1 MEIPEPTNPWQP
13 SPTAPTESAA
23 PAAGTPART
32 RRPGR
37 AIAFVAA
44 GAIAATGITGLAFA
58 ADNGPSPTPS
68 ASDDSTAP
76 DGPGGMMG
84 DGRRGGM
91 MGDRDGDGG
100 HGRGGPGGMGGHG
113 GLGLGGRVQHGEAVV
128 TKDDGATATVRVQSG
143 TISSVSA
150 TEMVVKSD
158 DGFEQ
163 TWPLTAETS
172 IHKSRSDAT
181 AADLAVGDTVMVLGE
196 VKDGSVTTLRVG
208 ALTAAEAAQ
217 REAMRQQFEKD
228 HPGGPLGAPGRPGDD
243 DGDGPAGSGVP
254 NPSASPGA
262 TTSGY
267 TA

>member
-1 MEIPEPTNPWQP
+1 MESPEPTNPWQP

-23 PAAGTPART
+23 PAAGTTLART

-100 HGRGGPGGMGGHG
+100 HGRGGPGGRGGMGGHG

-128 TKDDGATATVRVQSG
+128 TQDDGTTATVRVQSG

-150 TEMVVKSD
+150 TEVVVKSD

-217 REAMRQQFEKD
+217 RDTMREKFEKD
-228 HPGGPLGAPGRPGDD
+228 HPGGPHGDND
-243 DGDGPAGSGVP
+243 ADGPD
-254 NPSASPGA
+254 A

>member
-13 SPTAPTESAA
+13 SPTAPTDSAA
-23 PAAGTPART
+23 PAAGTTPART

-37 AIAFVAA
+37 AIAFFAA

-58 ADNGPSPTPS
+58 ADNGP
-68 ASDDSTAP
+68 
-76 DGPGGMMG
+76 GGKVG
-84 DGRRGGM
+84 DGLRGGM
-91 MGDRDGDGG
+91 MGDRDGDRG
-100 HGRGGPGGMGGHG
+100 HGRGGPGGPGGMGGHG

-143 TISSVSA
+143 TITSVSA
-150 TEMVVKSD
+150 TELVVKSA

-163 TWPLTAETS
+163 TWPLTAATS

-181 AADLAVGDTVMVLGE
+181 AADLAVGDTAMVLGE
-196 VKDGSVTTLRVG
+196 VKDGAVTTLRVG

-217 REAMRQQFEKD
+217 RESMRQQFEKD

-243 DGDGPAGSGVP
+243 DGDGPAVPGGP
-254 NPSASPGA
+254 NPSASPDA

>member
-91 MGDRDGDGG
+91 MGNRDGDGG
-100 HGRGGPGGMGGHG
+100 HGRGGPGGMGGLG

-128 TKDDGATATVRVQSG
+128 TKDGGATATVRVQSG

-150 TEMVVKSD
+150 TELVVKSD

-254 NPSASPGA
+254 NPSASPDA

>member
-1 MEIPEPTNPWQP
+1 MEIPEPTNPWQA
-13 SPTAPTESAA
+13 SPAS
-23 PAAGTPART
+23 PASPATGTPART

-58 ADNGPSPTPS
+58 ADNGPTPAPS
-68 ASDDSTAP
+68 APSDSTAP
-76 DGPGGMMG
+76 NAPGGMMG
-84 DGRRGGM
+84 
-91 MGDRDGDGG
+91 DGDGG
-100 HGRGGPGGMGGHG
+100 HGRGGPGGRGGMGGHG

-128 TKDDGATATVRVQSG
+128 TPDDGTTATVRVQSG

-150 TEMVVKSD
+150 TELMVKSD

-217 REAMRQQFEKD
+217 RDTMREKFEKD
-228 HPGGPLGAPGRPGDD
+228 HPGGPHGDND
-243 DGDGPAGSGVP
+243 ADGPD
-254 NPSASPGA
+254 A